1 MHTSEAMVR
10 LVLKSIDLKIQNKY
24 KIKTNRRTNCKTVS
38 KKFPLTCDINLG
50 SIILNICSRTWV
62 PDDSIACAGIAR
74 NAKGISML
82 TLISQ
87 NNPS

>member
-10 LVLKSIDLKIQNKY
+10 LVLKSIDLKIQNKNQQ
-24 KIKTNRRTNCKTVS
+24 KDNCKTVS